1 MKMGTWMSLIGFLAG
16 IWVMLSPY
24 LVGFAPT
31 HGNPWTGMVLGT
43 DILGAVI
50 ALASLVG
57 LVGFWGIALK
67 HMTRSKSSS

>member
-43 DILGAVI
+43 DILGALMT
-50 ALASLVG
+50 LASLVG
-57 LVGFWGIALK
+57 LVGFWGIQLK
-67 HMTRSKSSS
+67 QMSRPKSS